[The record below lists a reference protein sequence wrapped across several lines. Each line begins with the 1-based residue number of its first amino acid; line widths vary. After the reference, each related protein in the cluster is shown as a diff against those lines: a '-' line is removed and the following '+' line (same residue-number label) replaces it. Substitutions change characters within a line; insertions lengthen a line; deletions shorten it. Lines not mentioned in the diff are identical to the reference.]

1 MPIVLRWLLAAVFM
15 AIAGRAAAESVGF
28 PSATVGNSTAVPEI
42 QGVIHSPT
50 GAGPWPAIVV
60 MHGCGGVSTRTSTW
74 GRRLADWGYLALVLD
89 SFSGRGVKAVCT
101 TPGVVTPGMRVADV
115 AGAIDFLA
123 ERPDVVKGRFGLIGF
138 SHGGSTAIRATLKP
152 FDLAKRGLVASV
164 AYYPG
169 CNPAF
174 DREVDVPL
182 LILIGDKDDWTRAD
196 RCRTLQV
203 SGFVKPDLVEAVYYP
218 DAVHAFD
225 SNVKDRTVAGS
236 GGKTH
241 RLAYD
246 PIAAP
251 DAEARTKAFLARY
264 LR

>member
-1 MPIVLRWLLAAVFM
+1 MAIVRRWLLTAVIAAAGVV
-15 AIAGRAAAESVGF
+15 AIAGSAAAE
-28 PSATVGNSTAVPEI
+28 PETR
-42 QGVIHSPT
+42 GTIHSPT

-60 MHGCGGVSTRTSTW
+60 LHGCGGVSSRTSVW
-74 GRRLADWGYLALVLD
+74 GKRLADWGYLALVLD
-89 SFSGRGVKAVCT
+89 SFTSRGVKSVCT
-101 TPGVVTPGMRVADV
+101 TPGVVTPNMRVADV
-115 AGAIDFLA
+115 ADAIDSLA
-123 ERPDVVKGRFGLIGF
+123 QRADVEKGRFGVIGF
-138 SHGGSTAIRATLKP
+138 SHGGSTAIRATQKG

-182 LILIGDKDDWTRAD
+182 LILIGDQDDWTRAD
-196 RCRTLQV
+196 RCRTLQA
-203 SGFVKPDLVEAVYYP
+203 SGFVKPGLVEAVYYP

-225 SNVKDRTVAGS
+225 SNVKDRTVAGR
-236 GGKTH
+236 GGKQH

-251 DAEARTKAFLARY
+251 DAEARTRAFLAKY
-264 LR
+264 LSRP

>member
-1 MPIVLRWLLAAVFM
+1 MLRWLLTIALV
-15 AIAGRAAAESVGF
+15 AIAGHAAAESVRF
-28 PSATVGNSTAVPEI
+28 PSATIDGSKAAPEI
-42 QGVIHSPT
+42 QGTIYAPT

-60 MHGCGGVSTRTSTW
+60 MHGCGGPSPRTGVW
-74 GRRLADWGYLALVLD
+74 GQRLADWGYVALVLD
-89 SFSGRGVKAVCT
+89 SFSARGVKSVCT
-101 TPGVVTPGMRVADV
+101 TPGVVTPNMRVADV

-123 ERPDVVKGRFGLIGF
+123 QRRDVAKGRFGLIGF
-138 SHGGSTAIRATLKP
+138 SHGGSTAIRATQKS

-174 DREVDVPL
+174 DRDVDVPL

-196 RCRTLQV
+196 RCRTLQS
-203 SGFVKPDLVEAVYYP
+203 SGFVKPDLVEATYYP
-218 DAVHAFD
+218 DAIHAFD
-225 SNVKDRTVAGS
+225 SNTKDRIVSGS
-236 GGKTH
+236 GGKSH

-251 DAEARTKAFLARY
+251 DAEARTKAYFAKY

>member
-1 MPIVLRWLLAAVFM
+1 VLRYLFIAAIVV
-15 AIAGRAAAESVGF
+15 IAGRAAAEPASF
-28 PSATVGNSTAVPEI
+28 PSATVGNAAAAPEI
-42 QGVIHSPT
+42 KGTIYSPA

-60 MHGCGGVSTRTSTW
+60 MHGCGGVSARTRTW
-74 GRRLADWGYLALVLD
+74 GKRLADWGYLALVLD
-89 SFSGRGVKAVCT
+89 SFGGRGVKAVCT
-101 TPGVVTPGMRVADV
+101 TRAVVTPNMRVADI

-123 ERPDVVKGRFGLIGF
+123 QRVDVEKGRFGLIGF
-138 SHGGSTAIRATLKP
+138 SHGGSTAIRATQKS
-152 FDLAKRGLVASV
+152 FDLARRGLVASV

-174 DREVDVPL
+174 DREVDIPL

-196 RCRTLQV
+196 RCRTLQA

-218 DAVHAFD
+218 DAAHAFD
-225 SNVKDRTVAGS
+225 SNVRDRTVAGS
-236 GGKTH
+236 GGKQH

-264 LR
+264 LNRP